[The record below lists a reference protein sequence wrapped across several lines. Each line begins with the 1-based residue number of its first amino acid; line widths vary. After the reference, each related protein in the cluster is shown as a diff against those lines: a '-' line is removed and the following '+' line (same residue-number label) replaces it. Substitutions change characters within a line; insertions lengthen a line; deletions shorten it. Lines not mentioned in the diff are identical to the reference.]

1 MPVPLLPSGIHNY
14 IQPDTLNDMHCNDV
28 LNTNSQIINTLNHFF
43 FNNLFFFLQ
52 DCQTRWGS
60 TYQMVER
67 LIDHNNGQY
76 IRDILGADAKTKHL
90 VPSWADL
97 DVLDCL
103 KKALGPLAELTY
115 SVQSARHFQRF
126 HHHMPW

>member
-1 MPVPLLPSGIHNY
+1 
-14 IQPDTLNDMHCNDV
+14 
-28 LNTNSQIINTLNHFF
+28 
-43 FNNLFFFLQ
+43 
-52 DCQTRWGS
+52 
-60 TYQMVER
+60 MVER

-103 KKALGPLAELTY
+103 KKALGPLAELTDVMCGDQY
-115 SVQSARHFQRF
+115 VTVSSLKALYYKLRTDTLKEDPADPDLVNELKSNILEELTTKCAGSSDVINTSSFLDPRF
-126 HHHMPW
+126 KVRT